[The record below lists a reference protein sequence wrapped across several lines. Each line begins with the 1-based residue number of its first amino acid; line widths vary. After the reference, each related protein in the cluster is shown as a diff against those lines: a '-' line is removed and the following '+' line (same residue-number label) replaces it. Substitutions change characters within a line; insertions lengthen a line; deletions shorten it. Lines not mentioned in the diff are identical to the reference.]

1 MWDNH
6 KLLGGVASVL
16 LWVSAL
22 LLVWAGVFWLI
33 HSPLFPVKKI
43 SIEGRMARVTPVQ
56 LRYIAEHELRGTFFT
71 LDIDATRQAFGKL
84 PWVKEAQ
91 VRRRWPDQLD
101 ITVSEH
107 KALARWGENGLVS
120 TEGQWFDA
128 ASDQSLPVLSGPA
141 GSEAEMARA
150 LERFTAVLAPTGL
163 TPVRLRMNER
173 RAWRIGLSNGVE
185 LELGRSDVD
194 ARLAR
199 FAQSWTTTLAAL
211 PYRIETVDLRY
222 PNGYAVRMPDYKA
235 PPAQ

>member
-1 MWDNH
+1 MWDNPRR
-6 KLLGGVASVL
+6 LGGLASLLIGSSVL
-16 LWVSAL
+16 ML
-22 LLVWAGVFWLI
+22 LAAGVVWLL

-43 SIEGRMARVTPVQ
+43 SIQGQMQRVTPVQ

-101 ITVSEH
+101 ITVTEH
-107 KALARWGENGLVS
+107 KALARWGENGLIS
-120 TEGQWFDA
+120 SDGSWFDA
-128 ASDQSLPVLSGPA
+128 ASDQALPLLFGVSGT
-141 GSEAEMARA
+141 EAEMATA
-150 LERFTAVLAPTGL
+150 LVRFQRILAPTTL
-163 TPVRLRMNER
+163 TPVRLWMNAR
-173 RAWRIGLSNGVE
+173 RAWRIELSNGVL

-194 ARLAR
+194 ARLTR
-199 FAQSWTTTLAAL
+199 FAQSWTATLSAL

-235 PPAQ
+235 PPAP